1 MSVVDEER
9 GEELSEED
17 LVLAWRMEQ
26 LLGLGF
32 SDIQA
37 MALARS
43 PDVDLAQVRSLA
55 RAGCEHTTLLR
66 IVV

>member
-1 MSVVDEER
+1 VPVVDEK
-9 GEELSEED
+9 GEEVSEED
-17 LVLAWRMEQ
+17 LVLAWRIEQ

-37 MALARS
+37 MALALS

-55 RAGCEHTTLLR
+55 RAGCEHTTLFR